1 MNIEYKTRLKSNQSH
16 VFENFSRLSSIFIW
30 NQNPLLCNNIHS
42 WDCTCIASL
51 LYSRGSPNGLSS
63 PPTTIP
69 GWQSWFSY
77 FPLFVAFLVF
87 VFLFF
92 VGFQWQSCFS
102 YHLFSLASNLK
113 QCCFSYFLFFF
124 KTEAGVQ
131 LLGSKTYCRSKAP
144 LLQIIELPKNCVVIF
159 YKPTILAFS

>member
-1 MNIEYKTRLKSNQSH
+1 MFSKTFPGYHQ
-16 VFENFSRLSSIFIW
+16 FSSESKTPCFVTIFIHDIA
-30 NQNPLLCNNIHS
+30 PFPPCFT
-42 WDCTCIASL
+42 CTCIASL
-51 LYSRGSPNGLSS
+51 LYSRGFPNGLSS

-69 GWQSWFSY
+69 G
-77 FPLFVAFLVF
+77 
-87 VFLFF
+87 
-92 VGFQWQSCFS
+92 WQSCFS

-113 QCCFSYFLFFF
+113 QCCISYFLFFF

-159 YKPTILAFS
+159 YKPTILAFF